1 MKVSHHFPENYNL
14 LSTKA
19 LETAINHVSAY
30 KAWKVL
36 DPGSTVAVD
45 ERFQAMPVISKRDL
59 REHTWRN
66 FIPNGVDIEA
76 ALQSG
81 EIELVNTSGTIEER
95 ITNVWYQPWWDASEV
110 ASWRYNSYTAAL
122 KLGNHR
128 EAILTSPMNTGILS
142 ENSLL
147 TLEERTLGRFL
158 YLNEKM
164 NPDLW
169 DGKLI
174 ERIIREFEI
183 FQPTILEANPS
194 YLAKVAR
201 YAHRHDLQ
209 VYQPPV
215 ITFTYENPG
224 ILCRKHIQKA
234 FRSPLVSSYGSTEAG
249 YVFMECERGK
259 LHQVSSCCRVDVEF
273 MRHEHGY
280 PDVGRL
286 LLTTLTNP
294 WRSLIRFDV
303 GDLVQIDPAG
313 TCACGRNDG
322 YVGSGFA
329 GRIADL
335 TYTTDGAPV
344 TTATIES
351 IMAGWES
358 VAEYQVFQQ
367 DTIYNINIVLDEK
380 ATASKSLK
388 EKIIERLLSLYGR
401 SVVINVRFVEKIETE
416 PSGKYRLTR
425 SNIPV
430 NIDRLFGKENSL

>member
-1 MKVSHHFPENYNL
+1 MKVSPHFPENYNL

-19 LETAINHVSAY
+19 LETAINHVPAY

-36 DPGSTVAVD
+36 DPGPTIAVD
-45 ERFQAMPVISKRDL
+45 ERFQAMPAISKRDL

-66 FIPNGVDIEA
+66 FIPHGANIDA

-95 ITNVWYQPWWDASEV
+95 VTNVWYQPWWDASEA
-110 ASWRYNSYTAAL
+110 ASWRYNSHTAEL

-147 TLEERTLGRFL
+147 TMEERTLDRFL
-158 YLNEKM
+158 YLSEKM
-164 NPDLW
+164 NPTLW
-169 DGKLI
+169 NGKLI
-174 ERIIREFEI
+174 ERIIRELEI

-201 YAHRHDLQ
+201 YAQRHDLQ
-209 VYQPPV
+209 LFQPPV
-215 ITFTYENPG
+215 ITLTYENPG
-224 ILCRKHIQKA
+224 ILTRKHIQKA

-249 YVFMECERGK
+249 YVFMECEQGK

-273 MRHEHGY
+273 MRPEYGY
-280 PDVGRL
+280 PSVGRL

-303 GDLVQIDPAG
+303 GDLVQIDPAC
-313 TCACGRNDG
+313 TCGRDDG

-335 TYTTDGAPV
+335 TYTTDGFPV

-351 IMAGWES
+351 IMAGLKS
-358 VAEYQVFQQ
+358 VAEFQVFQQ
-367 DTIYNINIVLDEK
+367 EVFYNINIVLDED
-380 ATASKSLK
+380 ATTSKSLK
-388 EKIIERLLSLYGR
+388 GKIIERLLSLYGR
-401 SVVINVRFVEKIETE
+401 SAVINVRFVEKIETE

-430 NIDRLFGKENSL
+430 NIDRLFGSVS

>member
-1 MKVSHHFPENYNL
+1 MKVSPHFPENYNL

-19 LETAINHVSAY
+19 LETAIHHVPAY
-30 KAWKVL
+30 KAWRAL
-36 DPGSTVAVD
+36 DPGPTVAVD
-45 ERFQAMPVISKRDL
+45 ERFQAMPAISKRDL
-59 REHTWRN
+59 RQHTWRN
-66 FIPNGVDIEA
+66 FIPYGADIDA

-81 EIELVNTSGTIEER
+81 KIELVNTSGTIEER
-95 ITNVWYQPWWDASEV
+95 VTNVWYQPWWDESEA
-110 ASWRYNSYTAAL
+110 ASWRYNSHTAAL

-147 TLEERTLGRFL
+147 TMKERTLGRFL
-158 YLNEKM
+158 YLNEKI
-164 NPDLW
+164 NPTLW
-169 DGKLI
+169 DDKLI
-174 ERIIREFEI
+174 ERIIRELEI

-209 VYQPPV
+209 VFQPPV
-215 ITFTYENPG
+215 ITLTYENPG
-224 ILCRKHIQKA
+224 ILSRKHIQKA

-249 YVFMECERGK
+249 YVFMECEQGK

-273 MRHEHGY
+273 MRPEHGY
-280 PDVGRL
+280 PYVGRL

-303 GDLVQIDPAG
+303 GDLVQIDPAN
-313 TCACGRNDG
+313 TCTCGRDDG
-322 YVGSGFA
+322 YVASGIA
-329 GRIADL
+329 GRTADL
-335 TYTTDGAPV
+335 TYTTNGTPI

-367 DTIYNINIVLDEK
+367 DSIYNINIILDEE
-380 ATASKSLK
+380 TAAPKSLK

-401 SVVINVRFVEKIETE
+401 SAVINLHFVEKIETE
-416 PSGKYRLTR
+416 SSGKYRLTR

-430 NIDRLFGKENSL
+430 NIDRLFGSVS

>member
-1 MKVSHHFPENYNL
+1 MKVSPHFPENYNL

-19 LETAINHVSAY
+19 LETAINHVPAY

-36 DPGSTVAVD
+36 DPGPTIAVD
-45 ERFQAMPVISKRDL
+45 QRFQAMPAISKRDL

-66 FIPNGVDIEA
+66 FIPHRADVDA

-95 ITNVWYQPWWDASEV
+95 VTNVWYQPWWDASEA
-110 ASWRYNSYTAAL
+110 ASWRYNSHTAAL

-147 TLEERTLGRFL
+147 TMEERTLDRFL
-158 YLNEKM
+158 YLSEKM
-164 NPDLW
+164 NPTLW
-169 DGKLI
+169 NGKLI
-174 ERIIREFEI
+174 ERIIRELEI
-183 FQPTILEANPS
+183 FRPTILEANPS

-201 YAHRHDLQ
+201 YAQRHDLQ
-209 VYQPPV
+209 LFQPPV
-215 ITFTYENPG
+215 ITLTYENPG
-224 ILCRKHIQKA
+224 ILTRKHIQKA

-249 YVFMECERGK
+249 YVFMECEQGK

-273 MRHEHGY
+273 MRPEYGY
-280 PDVGRL
+280 PSVGRL

-303 GDLVQIDPAG
+303 GDLVQIDPAC
-313 TCACGRNDG
+313 TCGRDDG

-335 TYTTDGAPV
+335 TYTTDGFPV

-351 IMAGWES
+351 IMAGWKS
-358 VAEYQVFQQ
+358 VAEFQVFQQ
-367 DTIYNINIVLDEK
+367 EGFYNINIVLDED
-380 ATASKSLK
+380 ATTSKSLK
-388 EKIIERLLSLYGR
+388 GKIIERLLSLYGR
-401 SVVINVRFVEKIETE
+401 SAVINVRFVEKIETE

-430 NIDRLFGKENSL
+430 NIDRLFGSVH

>member
-1 MKVSHHFPENYNL
+1 MKVSPHFPENYNL

-19 LETAINHVSAY
+19 LETAIQHVPVY
-30 KAWKVL
+30 KEWKAL
-36 DPGSTVAVD
+36 DPGSSVAVD
-45 ERFQAMPVISKRDL
+45 ERFQAMPAISKRDL

-66 FIPNGVDIEA
+66 FIPQWADIDA

-81 EIELVNTSGTIEER
+81 TIELVNTSGTIEER
-95 ITNVWYQPWWDASEV
+95 ITNVWYQPWWDASEA
-110 ASWRYNSYTAAL
+110 ASWRYNSHTAAL

-147 TLEERTLGRFL
+147 TLEQRSLGRFL
-158 YLNEKM
+158 YLNEKI
-164 NPDLW
+164 NPALW

-174 ERIIREFEI
+174 ERIIRELEI

-209 VYQPPV
+209 VFQPPV
-215 ITFTYENPG
+215 ITLTYENPG
-224 ILCRKHIQKA
+224 ILSRGHIQKA

-249 YVFMECERGK
+249 YVFMECEQGK

-273 MRHEHGY
+273 MRPEYGY
-280 PDVGRL
+280 PYVGRL

-313 TCACGRNDG
+313 ACACGHDDG
-322 YVGSGFA
+322 YVGSEFA

-367 DTIYNINIVLDEK
+367 DSIYNINIVLDEE

-401 SVVINVRFVEKIETE
+401 SAVINVRFVEKIETE

-425 SNIPV
+425 SNISV
-430 NIDRLFGKENSL
+430 NIDRLFVKGDL

>member
-1 MKVSHHFPENYNL
+1 MKVSPNFPENYNL
-14 LSTKA
+14 LSTMA
-19 LETAINHVSAY
+19 LETAIYHVPAY
-30 KAWKVL
+30 KAWKAL
-36 DPGSTVAVD
+36 DIGPTVPVD
-45 ERFQAMPVISKRDL
+45 ERFQAMPAISKRDL

-66 FIPNGVDIEA
+66 FVPQGTDIDA
-76 ALQSG
+76 ALKSG

-95 ITNVWYQPWWDASEV
+95 VTNVWYQSWWDESEA
-110 ASWRYNSYTAAL
+110 ASWRYNSHTASL

-147 TLEERTLGRFL
+147 TLEQRSLGRFL
-158 YLNEKM
+158 YLNEKI
-164 NPDLW
+164 NPALW

-174 ERIIREFEI
+174 ERIIRELEI

-201 YAHRHDLQ
+201 YAHRQNLQ
-209 VYQPPV
+209 VFQPPV
-215 ITFTYENPG
+215 ITLTYENPG
-224 ILCRKHIQKA
+224 ILTRKHIQKA
-234 FRSPLVSSYGSTEAG
+234 FCSPLISSYGSTEAG
-249 YVFMECERGK
+249 YVFMECEKGK

-273 MRHEHGY
+273 MRPEYGY
-280 PDVGRL
+280 PYVGRL
-286 LLTTLTNP
+286 LLTNLTNP

-303 GDLVQIDPAG
+303 GDLMQIDPACA
-313 TCACGRNDG
+313 CACGRDDG
-322 YVGSGFA
+322 YVGSKIT

-335 TYTTDGAPV
+335 TYTTDGTPV

-351 IMAGWES
+351 IIAGWKS

-367 DTIYNINIVLDEK
+367 DSIYNINIVLDE
-380 ATASKSLK
+380 ATAASKSLK
-388 EKIIERLLSLYGR
+388 EEIIERLLSLYGR
-401 SVVINVRFVEKIETE
+401 SAVINVCFMEKIETE

-430 NIDRLFGKENSL
+430 NIDRLFGKGDL

>member
-1 MKVSHHFPENYNL
+1 MKVSPHFPENYNL

-19 LETAINHVSAY
+19 LETAINHVPAY

-36 DPGSTVAVD
+36 DPGPTIAVD
-45 ERFQAMPVISKRDL
+45 ERFQAMPAISKRDL

-66 FIPNGVDIEA
+66 FIPHRADVDA

-95 ITNVWYQPWWDASEV
+95 VTNVWYQPWWDASEA
-110 ASWRYNSYTAAL
+110 ASWRYNSHTAAL

-147 TLEERTLGRFL
+147 TMEERTLDRFL
-158 YLNEKM
+158 YLSEKM
-164 NPDLW
+164 NPTLW
-169 DGKLI
+169 NGKLI
-174 ERIIREFEI
+174 ERIIRELEI
-183 FQPTILEANPS
+183 FRPTILEANPS

-201 YAHRHDLQ
+201 YAQRHDLQ
-209 VYQPPV
+209 LFQPPV
-215 ITFTYENPG
+215 ITLTYENPG
-224 ILCRKHIQKA
+224 ILTRKHIQKA

-249 YVFMECERGK
+249 YVFMECEQGK

-273 MRHEHGY
+273 MRPEYGY
-280 PDVGRL
+280 PSVGRL

-303 GDLVQIDPAG
+303 GDLVQIDPAC
-313 TCACGRNDG
+313 TCGRDDG

-335 TYTTDGAPV
+335 TYTTDGFPV

-351 IMAGWES
+351 IMAGWKS
-358 VAEYQVFQQ
+358 VAEFQVFQQ
-367 DTIYNINIVLDEK
+367 EGFYNINIVLDED
-380 ATASKSLK
+380 ATTSKSLK
-388 EKIIERLLSLYGR
+388 GKIIERLLSLYGR
-401 SVVINVRFVEKIETE
+401 SAVINVRFVEKIETE

-430 NIDRLFGKENSL
+430 NIDRLFGSVH

>member
-1 MKVSHHFPENYNL
+1 MKISPHFPENYNL

-19 LETAINHVSAY
+19 LETAINHVPAY

-36 DPGSTVAVD
+36 DPGPIIAVD
-45 ERFQAMPVISKRDL
+45 QRFQAMPAISKRDL

-66 FIPNGVDIEA
+66 FIPHGADIDA

-95 ITNVWYQPWWDASEV
+95 VTNVWYQPWWNASEA
-110 ASWRYNSYTAAL
+110 ASWRYNSHTAAL

-147 TLEERTLGRFL
+147 TMEERTLDRFL

-164 NPDLW
+164 NPTLW
-169 DGKLI
+169 NGKLI
-174 ERIIREFEI
+174 ERIIRELEI
-183 FQPTILEANPS
+183 FRPTILEANPS

-201 YAHRHDLQ
+201 YAQRHDLQ
-209 VYQPPV
+209 VFQPPV
-215 ITFTYENPG
+215 ITLTYENPG
-224 ILCRKHIQKA
+224 ILSRKHIQKA

-273 MRHEHGY
+273 MRPEYGY
-280 PDVGRL
+280 PSAGRL

-303 GDLVQIDPAG
+303 GDLVQIDPAC
-313 TCACGRNDG
+313 TCGRNDG

-335 TYTTDGAPV
+335 TYTTDGFPV

-351 IMAGWES
+351 IMAGWKS
-358 VAEYQVFQQ
+358 VAEFQVFQQ
-367 DTIYNINIVLDEK
+367 EGFYNINIVLDED
-380 ATASKSLK
+380 ATTSKSLK
-388 EKIIERLLSLYGR
+388 GKIIEQLLSLYGR
-401 SVVINVRFVEKIETE
+401 SAVINVRFVEKIETE

-430 NIDRLFGKENSL
+430 NIDRLFGSVS